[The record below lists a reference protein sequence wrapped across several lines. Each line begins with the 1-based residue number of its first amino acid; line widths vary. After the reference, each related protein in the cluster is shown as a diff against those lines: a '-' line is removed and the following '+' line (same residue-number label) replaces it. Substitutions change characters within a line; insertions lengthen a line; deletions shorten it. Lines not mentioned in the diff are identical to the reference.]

1 MSAQVD
7 RREWGGSHVCS
18 GRQEGVGG
26 GGSHVYSGSREGGEG
41 SLTERMH
48 FTHTFI
54 LSVW

>member
-7 RREWGGSHVCS
+7 RREWGG
-18 GRQEGVGG
+18 GG
-26 GGSHVYSGSREGGEG
+26 GGSHVYSGSREGVEG